1 KYIEN
6 QQSRVRRTEKNLER
20 FIDFQKYR
28 KIDWWSVTAKIQGN
42 TQKIEEL
49 RKTNDRVYT
58 LKKQR
63 DEILSQI
70 RSKKEIVKELEKELH
85 RIEAGLD
92 LQQKNLNKAINVIE
106 VYHFEDG
113 DKKLEAFE
121 KQFLDSLQLDIDS
134 IERESN
140 NIRGQVNKILD

>member
-1 KYIEN
+1 QIKGRQKYVLGWDNTDKIAILREEARTIDKEIKEIENRRKYIEN

-70 RSKKEIVKELEKELH
+70 RSKKEIV
-85 RIEAGLD
+85 
-92 LQQKNLNKAINVIE
+92 
-106 VYHFEDG
+106 
-113 DKKLEAFE
+113 
-121 KQFLDSLQLDIDS
+121 
-134 IERESN
+134 
-140 NIRGQVNKILD
+140 